1 MDGFS
6 RLFFFSFFYLFVRVA
21 SLRLLLDLSFL
32 LLLTPHL
39 ISSTC
44 HVCVCV
50 RPSESVWLSFFVSL
64 SVSLHAVVDC
74 DDEDDDGARVL
85 DIQDL
90 PIMSGQFPPDA
101 AYIHTHIFM

>member
-1 MDGFS
+1 M
-6 RLFFFSFFYLFVRVA
+6 A
-21 SLRLLLDLSFL
+21 FL
-32 LLLTPHL
+32 
-39 ISSTC
+39 
-44 HVCVCV
+44 
-50 RPSESVWLSFFVSL
+50 FVSL